1 MCGEDVPVEEQER
14 DAGTPQS
21 SETPL
26 PSTADDVRAR
36 GAASSKGSGTPAAEQ
51 AMPLA
56 QPAPQQQ
63 HVTSAPRGGQTAMA
77 ATEHG
82 EQDPADLASG
92 GGLPSDAA
100 AVAGAPAA
108 QLGAQA
114 IPAAPGWMPAPA
126 AGPGPRARPPVN
138 GFAADPDAAT
148 YQDLPA
154 PPPAWYTPGHAHQR
168 VPARPGQGRGR
179 PERPLPTHVPWQASN
194 SWGPTTITI
203 TANTAAGAA
212 YLIWWV
218 TGLLVYFSERQNRFV
233 RFHAMQSILLTGA
246 LTVYS
251 VLAYILVALCFDIG
265 AATHQ
270 PFFNTLGA
278 GIEAFSVLAVLFA
291 WLFGMISAWTGNSIR
306 FPLIGR
312 YAERYSAPP
321 SEPSGAPY
329 Y

>member
-1 MCGEDVPVEEQER
+1 VEEQER
-14 DAGTPQS
+14 DAGAPRA
-21 SETPL
+21 SETPPL
-26 PSTADDVRAR
+26 SSADDVRAT
-36 GAASSKGSGTPAAEQ
+36 GAASSEGGAMPAAEQ
-51 AMPLA
+51 AGPRA
-56 QPAPQQQ
+56 QPAPQRQ
-63 HVTSAPRGGQTAMA
+63 HVASAPRGGQAMA

-82 EQDPADLASG
+82 EQGLASG
-92 GGLPSDAA
+92 GGPLADAGGG
-100 AVAGAPAA
+100 AGAPVA
-108 QLGAQA
+108 QPGAQA
-114 IPAAPGWMPAPA
+114 TPATPGWMPAPA
-126 AGPGPRARPPVN
+126 GEPGLRVRPPAN
-138 GFAADPDAAT
+138 GFAAADPDAAT

-203 TANTAAGAA
+203 TANTAAGAT
-212 YLIWWV
+212 YLFWWV
-218 TGLLVYFSERQNRFV
+218 TGLLIYFSERQNRFV

-251 VLAYILVALCFDIG
+251 VLAYIVVALCFDIG

-291 WLFGMISAWTGNSIR
+291 WLLGMISAWTGNYIR

>member
-1 MCGEDVPVEEQER
+1 MEEQER
-14 DAGTPQS
+14 DAGAPRA

-26 PSTADDVRAR
+26 PSSADDVRAT
-36 GAASSKGSGTPAAEQ
+36 GAASSEGGATPAAEQ
-51 AMPLA
+51 AGQLA
-56 QPAPQQQ
+56 QPAPQRQ
-63 HVTSAPRGGQTAMA
+63 HVTSAPRGGQAMA

-82 EQDPADLASG
+82 EQGPASG
-92 GGLPSDAA
+92 GRSLADGG
-100 AVAGAPAA
+100 AGAPAA
-108 QLGAQA
+108 QPGAPA
-114 IPAAPGWMPAPA
+114 IPATPGWMPAPA
-126 AGPGPRARPPVN
+126 GEPGPRARPPAN
-138 GFAADPDAAT
+138 GFAAADPEAVT

-168 VPARPGQGRGR
+168 VPARPGPGQGRGR

-212 YLIWWV
+212 YLFWWV

-251 VLAYILVALCFDIG
+251 VLAYILVALCFDID

-291 WLFGMISAWTGNSIR
+291 WLLGMISAWTGNYIR

>member
-1 MCGEDVPVEEQER
+1 VEEQER
-14 DAGTPQS
+14 DAGAPRA

-26 PSTADDVRAR
+26 PSSADDVRAT
-36 GAASSKGSGTPAAEQ
+36 GAASSEGVATPAAEQ
-51 AMPLA
+51 AGPLA
-56 QPAPQQQ
+56 QPAPLRQ
-63 HVTSAPRGGQTAMA
+63 HVTSAPRGGQAMA
-77 ATEHG
+77 ATEHD
-82 EQDPADLASG
+82 EQGPASG
-92 GGLPSDAA
+92 GRPLADAGGG
-100 AVAGAPAA
+100 AGAPAA
-108 QLGAQA
+108 QPGAPA
-114 IPAAPGWMPAPA
+114 IPATPGWMPAPA
-126 AGPGPRARPPVN
+126 GEPGPRARPPAN
-138 GFAADPDAAT
+138 GFAAADPDAAT

-212 YLIWWV
+212 YLFWWV
-218 TGLLVYFSERQNRFV
+218 TGLLIYFSERQNRFV

-291 WLFGMISAWTGNSIR
+291 WLLGMISAWTGNYIR

>member
-1 MCGEDVPVEEQER
+1 MEEQER
-14 DAGTPQS
+14 DAGAPRA

-26 PSTADDVRAR
+26 PSTADDVRAT
-36 GAASSKGSGTPAAEQ
+36 GAASSEGSDTPAAEQ
-51 AMPLA
+51 AAPLA
-56 QPAPQQQ
+56 QPAPQRQ
-63 HVTSAPRGGQTAMA
+63 HVTSAPRGGQAMA

-82 EQDPADLASG
+82 VQGPASG
-92 GGLPSDAA
+92 GRPLTDAGG
-100 AVAGAPAA
+100 VAGAPAA
-108 QLGAQA
+108 QPGAQA
-114 IPAAPGWMPAPA
+114 IPATPGWMPAPA
-126 AGPGPRARPPVN
+126 GEPGQRARPPAN
-138 GFAADPDAAT
+138 GFAAADPDAAT
-148 YQDLPA
+148 YQDLPP

-168 VPARPGQGRGR
+168 VPARPGQGQGRGW

-203 TANTAAGAA
+203 TANTAAGTA
-212 YLIWWV
+212 YLFWWV

-270 PFFNTLGA
+270 PFFHTLGA

-291 WLFGMISAWTGNSIR
+291 WLLGMISAWTGNYIR